1 MQKLQTVLQAIA
13 SELPGFSAAG
23 IVLIEDGITVAALG
37 KGPETDPS
45 AIAAYLTGIVQSKI
59 KAAPFVGEQ
68 PSIEDILIARDD
80 RYYFIRLAPKR
91 PYFIFIM
98 AERNEWPGKIRL
110 VVEAYQQSIAD
121 KMR

>member
-68 PSIEDILIARDD
+68 PSVEDILIARDD
-80 RYYFIRLAPKR
+80 RYYFIRLAPKDLTS
-91 PYFIFIM
+91 FLS
-98 AERNEWPGKIRL
+98 WPSAMSGRARSGWSWKPTSR
-110 VVEAYQQSIAD
+110 ASPT
-121 KMR
+121 K